1 MNGVNAFACWMGL
14 LLLSLA
20 SLWLVAVPVPSWAA
34 MGLSLAALGKA
45 WLIVDGFME
54 LRHGP
59 RLWRALLLA
68 WAACMA
74 LALYL
79 GTP

>member
-1 MNGVNAFACWMGL
+1 VNGVSAFACWIGL

-20 SLWLVAVPVPSWAA
+20 SLWLVAAPVLSWAT